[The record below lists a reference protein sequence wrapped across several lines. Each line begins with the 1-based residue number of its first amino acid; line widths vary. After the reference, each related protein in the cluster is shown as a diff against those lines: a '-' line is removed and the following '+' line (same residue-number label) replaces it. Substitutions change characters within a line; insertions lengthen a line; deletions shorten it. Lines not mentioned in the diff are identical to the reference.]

1 MRIDVRG
8 LGFSYGTRR
17 VLHDVSFSAA
27 PGELVSVL
35 GPNGAGKSTMFR
47 CIMGFLKANE
57 GQILLDGADIGAIG
71 RRAMSERLAYV
82 PQTAA
87 PVFNHTVLETVLMGL
102 SGRIGFGRA
111 PKETHKDAALETLV
125 NLGIEHLKDRGCM
138 EISGGERQ
146 LAFLARALVQN
157 ARILIMDEPTANLDY
172 GRQHSALARARGLA
186 ASGYTIVTST
196 HNPEHAFLYATKV
209 LALYDGQ
216 TAADGKPSE
225 VLTEEL
231 IEKLYGISVRL
242 HDIPSRNGSE
252 AVRICLPSDRAAYDD
267 VRGA

>member
-1 MRIDVRG
+1 MRIDVHG
-8 LGFSYGTRR
+8 LSFSYGTRR

-27 PGELVSVL
+27 PGALVSVL

-47 CIMGFLKANE
+47 CIMGFLKTEA
-57 GQILLDGADIGAIG
+57 GQVLIDGAGIGSIG
-71 RRAMSERLAYV
+71 RRALAERLAYV

-102 SGRIGFGRA
+102 SGRVGFGRA
-111 PKETHKDAALETLV
+111 PKASHRAAALETLDD
-125 NLGIEHLKDRGCM
+125 LGIAHLKDRGCM

-172 GRQHSALARARGLA
+172 GRQHSALARARALA
-186 ASGYTIVTST
+186 ARGYTIITST

-209 LALYDGQ
+209 LALYGGQ
-216 TAADGKPSE
+216 VAADGKPGE

-231 IEKLYGISVRL
+231 IEKLYGIGVRIY
-242 HDIPSRNGSE
+242 DIPGADGAE
-252 AVRICLPSDRAAYDD
+252 AVRICLPG
-267 VRGA
+267 GA

>member
-1 MRIDVRG
+1 
-8 LGFSYGTRR
+8 
-17 VLHDVSFSAA
+17 
-27 PGELVSVL
+27 
-35 GPNGAGKSTMFR
+35 
-47 CIMGFLKANE
+47 MGFLKAGE
-57 GQILLDGADIGAIG
+57 GQILIDGADINSIG
-71 RRAMSERLAYV
+71 RRALAERMAYV
-82 PQTAA
+82 PQTAT

-102 SGRIGFGRA
+102 SGHIGFGRA
-111 PKETHKDAALETLV
+111 PKAAHAAAALETLD
-125 NLGIEHLKDRGCM
+125 NLGIAHLKDRGCM

-172 GRQHSALARARGLA
+172 GRQHSALERARALA

-209 LALYDGQ
+209 LALYGSRIV
-216 TAADGKPSE
+216 ADGKPSE

-231 IEKLYGISVRL
+231 IEKLYGIGVRL
-242 HDIPSRNGSE
+242 HDVPSNDGSKT
-252 AVRICLPSDRAAYDD
+252 VRICLPGGATAYNG